1 MPRSMPHP
9 RACSVPRPVLP
20 ERLPPALERALV
32 ALEAAARRVR
42 LLEAATPLNAELEL
56 RRLASARRSGSRPEP
71 AFVYAATPRT
81 GELGAPLEA
90 LAEWLEGALPQGP
103 RLAERARELAAE
115 SRLADAVGTPAFAP
129 LAAQRF
135 RSSPADDA
143 RAERWAHLPPDE
155 LGEGTLVASD
165 DEANTGSLL
174 CQMRAAVGKLRL
186 PVRVVVRQG
195 LAALAATGESTIYIA
210 EGRWLGP
217 RDVARTVLHE
227 VWGHALPALARARSP
242 YPLASRP
249 AGDADREEG
258 RALLLEARAG
268 FLDRAR
274 KKELGL
280 RHLAARMAHE
290 GAGFHDIA
298 DRLEGLGSTPAR
310 ALRLAARATRGGGLG
325 RERIYLPNLRLAY
338 HEAGEREAR
347 AEGGTSLPPEAAA
360 ASGSS

>member
-1 MPRSMPHP
+1 AM
-9 RACSVPRPVLP
+9 RPTPP
-20 ERLPPALERALV
+20 ERVPPALERALV

-42 LLEAATPLNAELEL
+42 LLEAATPLNAEPEL
-56 RRLASARRSGSRPEP
+56 LRLSGARRSGRRPEP
-71 AFVYAATPRT
+71 AFAYAAPPRA
-81 GELGAPLEA
+81 GELSAPLEA
-90 LAEWLEGALPQGP
+90 LAGWLEGEAPPGP
-103 RLAERARELAAE
+103 RLAERARELAEEA
-115 SRLADAVGTPAFAP
+115 RLADAVGTAAFP
-129 LAAQRF
+129 VLAARRF
-135 RSSPADDA
+135 RSGPADDA

-155 LGEGTLVASD
+155 PGDERLVASD
-165 DEANTGSLL
+165 DASNPDSLL
-174 CQMRAAVGKLRL
+174 CRMRAAVGRLRL
-186 PVRVVVRQG
+186 PVRVVVRPG
-195 LAALAATGESTIYIA
+195 LAALAAAGESTLYVA

-268 FLDRAR
+268 FLDRAH

-290 GAGFHDIA
+290 SVPFHDVV
-298 DRLEGLGSTPAR
+298 DRLEGLGAGAAR

-325 RERIYLPNLRLAY
+325 RERIYLPMLRLAY
-338 HEAGEREAR
+338 AEAR
-347 AEGGTSLPPEAAA
+347 ERGRRPGESAPPEAA
-360 ASGSS
+360 SVNGT